1 MKRGILALA
10 VVGALGSSMASA
22 ETFLCR
28 TAPDMSYTACSPI
41 ESRVYYMA
49 EPVVVM
55 ESQPAVAPR
64 WIVAPA
70 AAVPE
75 ASSVPEV
82 SSVTITTHDYSE
94 AWPNT
99 EPRVS
104 TYRYSYGPWQYFYY

>member
-10 VVGALGSSMASA
+10 VAGALGSSMASA

-41 ESRVYYMA
+41 AMESRAYVA

-70 AAVPE
+70 TATA
-75 ASSVPEV
+75 VPEV
-82 SSVTITTHDYSE
+82 SSVTVTTHEYSE
-94 AWPNT
+94 SWPNT
-99 EPRVS
+99 EPRIS
-104 TYRYSYGPWQYFYY
+104 TYRYSYGPWHYYYY